1 MSQIRIVA
9 PEEVARLME
18 EEGYAYVDV
27 RSQPEFEAGHVPG
40 AVNVPLNHQL
50 DGRMVPNPDFLAT
63 MTARFAKDAK
73 LIIGCK
79 AGTRSAKAAAVLRD
93 AGYENLCDMSAGFDG
108 KRDAFGR
115 PVPGWNDGTRPV
127 ERGPAA

>member
-1 MSQIRIVA
+1 MSQVKIVA
-9 PEEVARLME
+9 PEEVASLMD
-18 EEGYAYVDV
+18 EGYTYVDV

-40 AVNVPLNHQL
+40 AVCVPLNHQVQ
-50 DGRMVPNPDFLAT
+50 GRMVPNPDFLAT
-63 MTARFAKDAK
+63 ITSLFAKDAK
-73 LIIGCK
+73 LIIACK
-79 AGTRSAKAAAVLRD
+79 AGTRSAKAATVLRD

-115 PVPGWNDGTRPV
+115 PTPGWNDGTRPV